1 MTCEVLA
8 WRGMW
13 NAEERRRRQNVDVGQ
28 TIYLGLPY
36 YGRWLMTIAMG
47 LVDKQHVKLTELID
61 KIEEVKQRAKEN
73 GGKVYD

>member
-1 MTCEVLA
+1 
-8 WRGMW
+8 MW

>member
-1 MTCEVLA
+1 
-8 WRGMW
+8 
-13 NAEERRRRQNVDVGQ
+13 
-28 TIYLGLPY
+28 
-36 YGRWLMTIAMG
+36 MTIAMG